1 MPAPLQYAPSP
12 IPGLSPGETAE
23 EYIKR
28 LIPWMQ
34 TEFESIRDQFD
45 QLPIMPA
52 VFDAPRAP
60 FNGMTVLAGLTGGWD
75 PGNGYGI
82 YMYLDG
88 FGWYK
93 AALTG
98 PY

>member
-1 MPAPLQYAPSP
+1 MPAPFQYTPSP
-12 IPGLSPGETAE
+12 IPGLNPGESAE
-23 EYIKR
+23 AYIKR

-45 QLPIMPA
+45 QGPIIPPA
-52 VFDAPRAP
+52 YDAPRAP
-60 FNGMTVLAGLTGGWD
+60 FTGMTVLAGLAGGWD
-75 PGNGYGI
+75 PGGGYGI

-88 FGWYK
+88 FGWYEVT
-93 AALTG
+93 LGG